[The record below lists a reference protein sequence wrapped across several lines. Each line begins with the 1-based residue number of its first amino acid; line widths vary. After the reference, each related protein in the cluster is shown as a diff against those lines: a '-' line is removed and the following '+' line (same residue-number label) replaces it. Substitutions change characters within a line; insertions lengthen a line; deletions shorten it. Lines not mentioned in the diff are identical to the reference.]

1 MKAHQE
7 SKAVPAVEVARNVL
21 KETLLRGPV
30 SLDEIGRRLGHV
42 RGYMSRALRGANP
55 LTIETIIGSLEAAGI
70 DPAEYFAAVA
80 RALTSPEK
88 EDEGPNEAQ
97 IEATVL
103 RTLRRL
109 GWLTDPG
116 DRERGSGTPSR

>member
-1 MKAHQE
+1 M
-7 SKAVPAVEVARNVL
+7 VEVARNVL
-21 KETLLRGPV
+21 KDMLRRSPV

-55 LTIETIIGSLEAAGI
+55 LTLETIVGALVAAGLK
-70 DPAEYFAAVA
+70 PADYFAAVA
-80 RALTSPEK
+80 DALTPDD
-88 EDEGPNEAQ
+88 DEMPSQER

-109 GWLTDPG
+109 GWLDTPG
-116 DRERGSGTPSR
+116 EKGSRTPPR